1 LCIPALPAELVPQ
14 EFSMSKIFYTLDEAA
29 AKLKKSPENVK
40 QMVSEGKLQEFRDRD
55 RLMFKVDQVNLLASG
70 GDDDLIPLADSGD
83 LGTIT
88 LSSDSGSGMQL
99 ESPKEQTGIS
109 IFDAD
114 QTEEA
119 DPSAVTQITES
130 AHSELSL
137 ETVGSG
143 SGLLDLTREA
153 DDTSLGQDLLEEV
166 TSPAGVAET
175 TYEQTESVA
184 LFESTG
190 AESDVSVVAVSGAT
204 MAVAVEPYDGTWSGI
219 AGGMALGMVLLLA
232 FTLALTIFGL
242 SQQPGMPL
250 INMVG
255 ENLMMWV
262 GIGAGA
268 ILLLGIIG
276 LVVGKKS

>member
-1 LCIPALPAELVPQ
+1 
-14 EFSMSKIFYTLDEAA
+14 
-29 AKLKKSPENVK
+29 
-40 QMVSEGKLQEFRDRD
+40 MVTEGKLQEFHDRD
-55 RLMFKVDQVNLLASG
+55 RLMFKVDQVNLLSSG

-83 LGTIT
+83 LGAIS
-88 LSSDSGSGMQL
+88 LASDSGSGMQL

-114 QTEEA
+114 QTDEA

-175 TYEQTESVA
+175 TYETNESAV

-190 AESDVSVVAVSGAT
+190 AESDVT
-204 MAVAVEPYDGTWSGI
+204 AVAVGGVGAMAVVAEPYDGTWSGI
-219 AGGMALGMVLLLA
+219 TGGMALGMVLLLA

-250 INMVG
+250 IEMVG
-255 ENLMMWV
+255 QNMMMWI

-268 ILLLGIIG
+268 ILLLAIIG